1 MTSIEPGEVVGPVR
15 LAKLLRKDSTHLLY
29 EGRHVRLGVDVTLR
43 LMPRASSSESFLL
56 DARRAADARH
66 PALVPVLDFGEYG
79 DARYVVMARAH
90 GQTLEE
96 HLTEHE
102 APLPERVVLRVLWRV
117 AEALEILHDA
127 GLAHGSIR
135 PSSVVMDARGQLRVT
150 DLAFVAEPPAAPDVG
165 REDGR
170 SLYDPPEAGA
180 AEEASDGDARGRD
193 LFALGV
199 IAYEA
204 IFRSMPYGPSASAD
218 LLSGAGITPPRFDG
232 AAGYAPA
239 LLEVVESLIAPDPQL
254 RIRSAQALLRVLPP
268 FPEPPRSG
276 PGATTPAAPPAPAQ
290 TQAPAHDSELVSI
303 LHFLQRRFGSRKT
316 QQAEGAVV
324 HSSLRERVI
333 VWLLLILLL
342 TGTVLALLP
351 D

>member
-15 LAKLLRKDSTHLLY
+15 LAKLLRKDSTHVLY
-29 EGRHVRLGVDVTLR
+29 EGRHLRLGVDVTLR
-43 LMPRASSSESFLL
+43 LMPRTSSSESFLQ

-66 PALVPVLDFGEYG
+66 PALVPVLDFGEYA
-79 DARYVVMARAH
+79 DARYVVTARAH
-90 GQTLEE
+90 GETLEE
-96 HLTEHE
+96 HLAQHE

-117 AEALEILHDA
+117 AEVLEILHDA
-127 GLAHGSIR
+127 GLAHGNIR
-135 PSSVVMDARGQLRVT
+135 PSSLVMDARGQLRVT
-150 DLAFVAEPPAAPDVG
+150 DLVFAAERPAEPGVG

-180 AEEASDGDARGRD
+180 AEEASEAGDARSRD

-204 IFRSMPYGPSASAD
+204 IFRSMPYPPSASAD
-218 LLSGAGITPPRFDG
+218 LLSGAGIAPPRFE
-232 AAGYAPA
+232 AASGYRPA
-239 LLEVVESLIAPDPQL
+239 LLEVVESLIAPNPQH
-254 RIRSAQALLRVLPP
+254 RIRSAQALLKVLPP
-268 FPEPPRSG
+268 PPDAPRA
-276 PGATTPAAPPAPAQ
+276 PRPAKPTAAPAPAQ
-290 TQAPAHDSELVSI
+290 TQAHDSELLSI
-303 LHFLQRRFGSRKT
+303 LAFLQRRFGSRKT

-333 VWLLLILLL
+333 VWLLLVLLL